1 MAENIID
8 VTNLSKIEMHE
19 MYINELKAVIADRDD
34 EIATL
39 KAINEILVRDQPKC
53 DRCGKVIPNDEFFRT
68 FRDWEIEWVK
78 NPEVMKTRYR
88 NWDTFPGYECKP
100 CFTR

>member
-1 MAENIID
+1 MAENFID
-8 VTNLSKIEMHE
+8 VTNMSEVEIQQ
-19 MYINELKAVIADRDD
+19 MYINDLHSVIADRDC

-78 NPEVMKTRYR
+78 NPEVMKHRYR
-88 NWDTFPGYECKP
+88 IYDKFPGYECKP
-100 CFTR
+100 CYTR